1 MPKSVNEEP
10 FRYKKDIFSD
20 QTSWFLGPRRSI
32 KIEAMSS
39 KDRVYINIDGFP
51 TYESSSSSDRGVHM
65 VILNQVTGAVMARR
79 VFDTYLDL
87 QEKEM
92 VKFMQNVM
100 DGRIIVCMIKV
111 GPLSITCFLFKK

>member
-1 MPKSVNEEP
+1 
-10 FRYKKDIFSD
+10 
-20 QTSWFLGPRRSI
+20 
-32 KIEAMSS
+32 
-39 KDRVYINIDGFP
+39 
-51 TYESSSSSDRGVHM
+51 M